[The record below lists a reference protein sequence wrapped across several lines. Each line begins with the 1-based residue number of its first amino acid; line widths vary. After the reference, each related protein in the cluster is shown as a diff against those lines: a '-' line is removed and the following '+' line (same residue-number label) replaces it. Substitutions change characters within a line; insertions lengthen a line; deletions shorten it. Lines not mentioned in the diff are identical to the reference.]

1 MRFYG
6 FVGLTRIVVS
16 IVVVGCVLPFLAAA
30 DGAVDP
36 SAALLEKSL
45 EVMREDSEARGA
57 LSIVVEGQLGQ
68 GLTRLTIYGRG
79 IGIWNGERQFALKS
93 KQVREAIDLLID
105 AKFTE
110 MPERFA
116 VEGEDEK
123 DERQAPIKLLR
134 VVTVSTGDISKTVLQ
149 DDRGPLSKT
158 FESLVENL
166 VALCRKPAAE
176 GISASSLEDGLE
188 KVAKGRLAPET
199 LVINANAPQIR
210 SFESQADQGWLLTLE
225 HAILS
230 LRSQVLDEGVRKTG
244 ERALPPREVEKLAA
258 ELLEAGAPEIPP
270 NVNTTGYTQLTI
282 RVLDQQVRTMAR
294 TYATDPDAAAKDA
307 AKSFA
312 GIRDILHDL
321 YVSGIEGGGGK

>member
-1 MRFYG
+1 MRFHG

-16 IVVVGCVLPFLAAA
+16 IVVVGCSLPFLAAA

-36 SAALLEKSL
+36 SAAPLEKSL
-45 EVMREDSEARGA
+45 EVMRKDSDARSN
-57 LSIVVEGQLGQ
+57 LRIVVEGNLGQ

-105 AKFTE
+105 AKFTG

-116 VEGEDEK
+116 FEDEK
-123 DERQAPIKLLR
+123 DERQAPIKLVR

-158 FESLVENL
+158 FESLVKNL
-166 VALCRKPAAE
+166 VALCREPAAE

-210 SFESQADQGWLLTLE
+210 SFESQAGQGWLLTLQ

-230 LRSQVLDEGVRKTG
+230 LRSQILDEGVREIG
-244 ERALPPREVEKLAA
+244 ERRLPPGEVEKLAA
-258 ELLEAGAPEIPP
+258 ELLAAGAPDLPP
-270 NVNTTGYTQLTI
+270 NVNTSGYTQLSI

-294 TYATDPDAAAKDA
+294 TYATEPDAEAKEA

-312 GIRDILHDL
+312 GIRSILHDL
-321 YVSGIEGGGGK
+321 YVRGIEAGGGK

>member
-1 MRFYG
+1 MRFHG
-6 FVGLTRIVVS
+6 LVGLTRIVVS
-16 IVVVGCVLPFLAAA
+16 IVVVGCALPFLAAA
-30 DGAVDP
+30 DGAADP
-36 SAALLEKSL
+36 SAASLEKSL
-45 EVMREDSEARGA
+45 EVMHKDSEARNT
-57 LSIVVEGQLGQ
+57 LRIVVEGDLGQ

-93 KQVREAIDLLID
+93 KQVREAIDLVID
-105 AKFTE
+105 AKFTG

-116 VEGEDEK
+116 FEDEK
-123 DERQAPIKLLR
+123 DERQAPIKLVR

-158 FESLVENL
+158 FESLVEKL
-166 VALCRKPAAE
+166 VALCREPAE
-176 GISASSLEDGLE
+176 VGLSASSLEDGLE

-210 SFESQADQGWLLTLE
+210 SFESQAGQGWLLNLQ

-230 LRSQVLDEGVRKTG
+230 FRSYVLADGVKEIG
-244 ERALPPREVEKLAA
+244 ERTLPPREVEKLAA
-258 ELLEAGAPEIPP
+258 ELLEAGAPEMPP
-270 NVNTTGYTQLTI
+270 NVNTSGYTQLSI

-294 TYATDPDAAAKDA
+294 TYATEPDAEAKDA

-312 GIRDILHDL
+312 GIRSILHDL